1 MKRVTACLLVL
12 IMMLPSNSS
21 KIYASSEKLSYE
33 VSLRQRDGVEN
44 NLFDTAFH
52 IFYGKPE

>member
-44 NLFDTAFH
+44 NLFGHRIPH
-52 IFYGKPE
+52 ILWKT